1 MSRLVCV
8 QGDATLTLC
17 KWYEIIME
25 SGGRTL
31 FVPGRKGQSLQTN
44 TVDIVKL
51 LKLDQKRIFRA
62 EAMPFPLEGCL
73 STIDFVSSFE
83 NPRQRYIPIEL
94 V

>member
-1 MSRLVCV
+1 
-8 QGDATLTLC
+8 
-17 KWYEIIME
+17 ME